1 MALTKE
7 SKKYESIS
15 KRIKKWVKNKPS
27 SDYDNTF
34 IPAKNT
40 LEEYLKEDWNS
51 NNLNLINRIVK
62 IHSAIGAY
70 GYWYY
75 CCFLENL
82 FISENVE
89 KIWEYWRKGAEFRI
103 LQYSLGYKFPQN
115 ISPID
120 DGKIALSICDS
131 IIFNNDLGR
140 YIIDGYICSKKEI
153 QPQRNPHSVIQY
165 ACSIYNRY
173 YNNNKNNISTEKM
186 LTLYSDLFY
195 NIESPNDLFAKYFEK
210 ACEFHLERS
219 KNSMLYEFS
228 WEEDMII
235 PSELLATLLIR
246 KKLGLTNENVCHP
259 IIMPFLSFLKL
270 EKNSILIDSFEYNL
284 IQKIK
289 KDFLLK

>member
-1 MALTKE
+1 
-7 SKKYESIS
+7 
-15 KRIKKWVKNKPS
+15 
-27 SDYDNTF
+27 
-34 IPAKNT
+34 
-40 LEEYLKEDWNS
+40 
-51 NNLNLINRIVK
+51 
-62 IHSAIGAY
+62 
-70 GYWYY
+70 
-75 CCFLENL
+75 
-82 FISENVE
+82 
-89 KIWEYWRKGAEFRI
+89 
-103 LQYSLGYKFPQN
+103 
-115 ISPID
+115 
-120 DGKIALSICDS
+120 
-131 IIFNNDLGR
+131 
-140 YIIDGYICSKKEI
+140 
-153 QPQRNPHSVIQY
+153 
-165 ACSIYNRY
+165 
-173 YNNNKNNISTEKM
+173 M